1 MRIWFFCLCTLFA
14 FVGCQQQALVV
25 SDVNE
30 REANEIIVLLASKD
44 IPASKTISA
53 TASPGGAQGAPKWSI
68 FVGSNQVVDAMALLN
83 QSGLPRIRGTNLLEL
98 FGKQGLMTSDKED
111 TIRYQAGLA
120 EQIAG
125 TIRKID
131 GIIDADVQISFPNS
145 DSSSA
150 MPWEQTTQ
158 AKITAAVYIKH
169 QGILDDPNS
178 HLVMKVKRLVS
189 GSIQGLDVND
199 VTIIS
204 DRARFSDLTQG
215 NLPETLTGSDK
226 EYVNIWSIVMSK
238 QSAGRFRAL
247 FVLLSL
253 GSIVFAGFT
262 GWCLWKL
269 YPLLKSKGGI
279 KKLFASTP
287 LLFQAEETHVEEK
300 PSETSST
307 TPPKS

>member
-215 NLPETLTGSDK
+215 NLPETLTGSDLVDCDEQAVCWTFSRSICFTLFGIDRFCRLYRMVPMETLPSLK
-226 EYVNIWSIVMSK
+226 EQRRDQKALCFYTTSFSSRRNTCRRKAFRNI
-238 QSAGRFRAL
+238 FHN
-247 FVLLSL
+247 
-253 GSIVFAGFT
+253 
-262 GWCLWKL
+262 
-269 YPLLKSKGGI
+269 
-279 KKLFASTP
+279 AS
-287 LLFQAEETHVEEK
+287 
-300 PSETSST
+300 
-307 TPPKS
+307 